1 MTARR
6 PGAGLVA
13 QLWPALSLILGLAI
27 IVALAQLGPVSIER
41 MVIKALIMMIVVI
54 GLYTFIG
61 NSGLLSFGH
70 STFMVVSAY
79 MSAWLTMP
87 IMRKKIMLPDIWEG
101 FGQIEMHVL
110 PGALIAGLLSAV
122 LALIVGIPLMRL
134 SGIVAAIGTF
144 AVFTIVTV
152 VYNQWDSYTKGAS
165 TLIGLPTYV
174 DLWTAFGFVAGAL
187 VVAHLYDRSK
197 FGLSL
202 RAARDDLVAAKA
214 AGVNFVLQ
222 RLIAF
227 VLSAFITGIG
237 GVLYVHFT
245 ATITQANLLYLNLTF
260 TTIVMLLVG
269 GMRSLS
275 GAVAGVIAISIV
287 SEGLRAVEKPVG
299 VSGLGELGLAV
310 FMLVILT
317 LRPGGIAGGR
327 DIPLPAFL
335 RRGNN

>member
-1 MTARR
+1 MADRHVDVL
-6 PGAGLVA
+6 AKF
-13 QLWPALSLILGLAI
+13 WPVLSLILGLAV
-27 IVALAQLGPVSIER
+27 IVALAQLGPISIER

-87 IMRKKIMLPDIWEG
+87 VIRKKIMLPDIWSG
-101 FGQIEMHVL
+101 FGQMEMHVL
-110 PGALIAGLLSAV
+110 PGALLAGLLSAF

-187 VVAHLYDRSK
+187 VIAHLYDRSK

-202 RAARDDLVAAKA
+202 RASRDDLVAAKA
-214 AGVNFVLQ
+214 AGVNVVRQ

-227 VLSAFITGIG
+227 VISAFITGIG

-260 TTIVMLLVG
+260 ITIVMLMVG
-269 GMRSLS
+269 GMRSLF
-275 GAVAGVIAISIV
+275 GAVAGVVAISIV
-287 SEGLRAVEKPVG
+287 TEGLRAAEKPVG

-310 FMLVILT
+310 FMLVILAI
-317 LRPGGIAGGR
+317 RPSGIAGGK

-335 RRGNN
+335 RRRG

>member
-1 MTARR
+1 MGGRSGDILAKY
-6 PGAGLVA
+6 
-13 QLWPALSLILGLAI
+13 WPLLSLLLVIA
-27 IVALAQLGPVSIER
+27 VMAALAQLGPYSIER
-41 MVIKALIMMIVVI
+41 MAIKALIMMIVVV
-54 GLYTFIG
+54 GLYIFIG

-87 IMRKKIMLPDIWEG
+87 ILRKKIMLPDIWTG
-101 FGQIEMHVL
+101 FGQMEMHVL
-110 PGALIAGLLSAV
+110 PGALLAGLLSAV

-174 DLWTAFGFVAGAL
+174 DLWTAYGFLAGAL
-187 VVAHLYDRSK
+187 IIAFLYDRSK
-197 FGLSL
+197 YGLSL
-202 RAARDDLVAAKA
+202 RAARDDLVAARA

-227 VLSAFITGIG
+227 VISAFVTGIG

-245 ATITQANLLYLNLTF
+245 ATITQANLLYLNITF
-260 TTIVMLLVG
+260 ITIVMLLVG

-275 GAVAGVIAISIV
+275 GAVAGVVAISIV

-310 FMLVILT
+310 FMLVILAF
-317 LRPGGIAGGR
+317 RPGGIAGGK

-335 RRGNN
+335 RRRRD